1 MTEFP
6 DTQHSLL
13 AKVRSADEQEAWAHF
28 VVLYRPVI
36 YRMARRRG
44 LQDADAQDLTQTV
57 LMRVAGAID
66 RWEPNAPGVRFRHWL
81 RRVAKNA
88 ILNALTRSPR
98 DAAAGGTAAQDLLR
112 EQPAASPELEE
123 ELRLESMRERYLRAA
138 ASVQH
143 DVSPDTWAAFHLS
156 VVEQVPCEEVAT
168 TIGKSIGTVYA
179 ARSRVIRRL
188 REAVEQLEDIER

>member
-6 DTQHSLL
+6 ETQHSLL
-13 AKVRSADEQEAWAHF
+13 ARVRSADEHEAWERF
-28 VVLYRPVI
+28 VLMYRPVI

-66 RWEPNAPGVRFRHWL
+66 RWEPNEPGVRFRHWL

-88 ILNALTRSPR
+88 ILNAITRSPK
-98 DAAAGGTAAQDLLR
+98 DPGVGGTAVQALLQQ
-112 EQPAASPELEE
+112 QPVDSSDIEE

-138 ASVQH
+138 ANVQN
-143 DVSPDTWAAFHLS
+143 DVAPDTWRAFQLS
-156 VVEQVPCEEVAT
+156 VIEQVDCEEVARN
-168 TIGKSIGTVYA
+168 IGKSVGTVYA
-179 ARSRVIRRL
+179 ARSRVMRRL
-188 REAVEQLEDIER
+188 REEVKRLEEFEQ

>member
-6 DTQHSLL
+6 ETQHSLL
-13 AKVRSADEQEAWAHF
+13 ARVRSAEEREAWEQF

-44 LQDADAQDLTQTV
+44 LQDADAQDLAQGV

-66 RWEPNAPGVRFRHWL
+66 RWEPNEPGVRFRHWL

-88 ILNALTRSPR
+88 ILNALTRSPK
-98 DAAAGGTAAQDLLR
+98 DMAVGGSAAQDLLQD
-112 EQPAASPELEE
+112 QPAAPELEE
-123 ELRLESMRERYLRAA
+123 QLRLESMRERYLRAA
-138 ASVQH
+138 ATVQQ
-143 DVSPDTWAAFHLS
+143 DVASDTWRAFQLS
-156 VVEQVPCEEVAT
+156 VVEQVPCEAVAEA
-168 TIGKSIGTVYA
+168 IGKSIGTVYA

-188 REAVEQLEDIER
+188 REEVQRLEQVER

>member
-6 DTQHSLL
+6 ETQHSLL
-13 AKVRSADEQEAWAHF
+13 ARVRSADEHEAWEQF
-28 VVLYRPVI
+28 VLLYRPVI

-44 LQDADAQDLTQTV
+44 LQDSDAQDLAQTV

-66 RWEPNAPGVRFRHWL
+66 RWEPSEPGVRFRHWL

-88 ILNALTRSPR
+88 ILNAITRAPKDVAS
-98 DAAAGGTAAQDLLR
+98 GGTTVQDLLNQ
-112 EQPAASPELEE
+112 QPAASPDLEQ

-138 ASVQH
+138 ANVQN
-143 DVSPDTWAAFHLS
+143 DVSPETWRAFQLS
-156 VVEQVPCEEVAT
+156 VVEQVPCEEVASVVN
-168 TIGKSIGTVYA
+168 KSIGTVYA

-188 REAVEQLEDIER
+188 REEVQRLEQSEL